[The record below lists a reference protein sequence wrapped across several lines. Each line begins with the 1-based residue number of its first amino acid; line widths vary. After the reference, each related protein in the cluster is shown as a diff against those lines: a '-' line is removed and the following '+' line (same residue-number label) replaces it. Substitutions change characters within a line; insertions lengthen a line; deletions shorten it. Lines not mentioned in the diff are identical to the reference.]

1 MPVPFM
7 AHSSGT
13 CPRRLKKT
21 MNMTATESHKF
32 VETAPNSKTREVV
45 GVAAG
50 IIIIIII
57 LISQRMK
64 LALFEIPMQVV
75 PASPSSPPLS

>member
-1 MPVPFM
+1 MD
-7 AHSSGT
+7 HSSGT

-21 MNMTATESHKF
+21 MNMTATESHMF

-50 IIIIIII
+50 IIVIIIMIK
-57 LISQRMK
+57 SK
-64 LALFEIPMQVV
+64 NEAGFV
-75 PASPSSPPLS
+75 

>member
-1 MPVPFM
+1 M
-7 AHSSGT
+7 
-13 CPRRLKKT
+13 
-21 MNMTATESHKF
+21 F

-50 IIIIIII
+50 IIIIII
-57 LISQRMK
+57 SQRMK
-64 LALFEIPMQVV
+64 LALFEISMQVV